1 MAQPRIRL
9 RRLIPKSLFSR
20 TVRALRLYCLYAQD
34 TFPAP
39 AALFVV
45 LRILFIANMTFP
57 LVLAGCAEAWSD
69 SEHLVVILK
78 AVSFLWRWGGLWEG
92 KEQCLISCCV
102 LAGLFVVAYIPNLI
116 FAALYRHNG
125 RISRFCCIYTS
136 ITMDVF
142 INFLAMWSAPQLG
155 TLIKVIYE
163 GNYVY
168 IVLFIVVLALYV
180 GHIFYAL
187 TMLTPQVVY
196 APGRSMTWIG
206 SDLIV
211 MYVVMQLQ
219 SFVTRVVELIDV
231 TEVRLALMIATFV
244 ISVLWL
250 VFSFIAS
257 PGISQQ
263 MDIVLLMFHITN
275 LIVFIFKALY
285 LMGVKVNS
293 QIVLVIYIPLVAIA
307 YILTRF
313 FYTRHEVSVL
323 KTFDSLMDAENLE
336 ERLAKT
342 FKLPLRFLDACQIAF
357 RNAHPLLL
365 SWTPFNWGIERWP
378 KNSKVWMQ
386 FMRFL
391 AIYPESKD
399 LLLTVYDKFKLMK
412 LRPIWRGAFVLFL
425 HKAINSRS
433 QGLSK
438 ELQRHLVGIENRIN
452 RIHNLMISFW
462 TSIENSASSL
472 TSFIANKLNASIVE
486 LETIFVHLTILYPN
500 NYRICARYSEFLS
513 QYEGDV
519 IRAEAWQKK
528 AGRIKEGTEIVVDV
542 TSQNAF
548 QVFPRIPKTLGPI
561 RRMYAGIDAYS
572 ETETSQT
579 STSRRLFFGDS
590 ETDISPSQIRERGMS
605 TTVSSV
611 RNIIAV
617 VALFFLV
624 VYFIGSFIPTFL
636 VMNYTNNI
644 DGYFKG
650 TKLISD
656 VGFRIARVSTL
667 LLAEALR
674 NAKGIL
680 STKEQME
687 VLTGRPD
694 TTVII
699 PYKDQITEQ
708 ILLVNQEVHDFDK
721 MLGSELNLESELG
734 RHLVSGS
741 LWMSALTEDEKG
753 EIRHFQYQD
762 SIDEAW
768 ASIIGDFYLYV
779 PAYSETEADFMKHQ
793 WFLSSVIN
801 SPNVSSATMKL
812 TGIMCNAILG
822 IRGDYKTSIITF
834 MTCYLILWLFFGAW
848 LFALLNKVQKQW
860 IVTVKSIHT
869 LPHKA
874 VQDVID
880 KLAKDPKNL
889 QTCDKYKNLFIQM
902 STSRTVSSGTTIS
915 KIHIGALF
923 ANLILSM
930 MILCA
935 LAYAALTK
943 SVNVITYPFKVMTTR
958 LQNACA
964 LSAVELVMRRISLDQ
979 NVVFYRDTWEVLSE
993 LAKEALTEYKSANK
1007 QLLFG
1012 EYEGQKTGIVSDNS
1026 GLLDIFLEY
1035 DPEWVVQDR
1044 MYDRLE
1050 MMPLLSTSIVLL
1062 HTYSAFVKHAGIE
1075 GHVFSKED
1083 EELLLLTHF
1092 LIDELSESLYY
1103 DTVLNN
1109 YNHRYEAAKSDFKT
1123 TMIVISVVGLFAGIV
1138 MISVLIYYF
1147 DTVKVAIRF
1156 SLSCM
1161 SMVESSFVRDNQ
1173 HITSLFAGNFFETD
1187 FSNTSNLAIW
1197 KKVEDEIPECA
1208 IVLDEHSNIIAYNA
1222 RAIAL
1227 LDLEDQI
1234 VVRTKLSDVL
1244 RFDGNVPSPGAPEV
1258 ELRVTLVGSNRSLE
1272 MKVSVV
1278 SCNFKNARKIM
1289 FMREENEVE
1298 RTRKQIGNIEGE
1310 IVSLK
1315 YRVMPEAVRDK
1326 LDAHMMI
1333 EIHNAIFCV
1342 VDMADYDTFAR
1353 GKTSDELKRRFR
1365 AFFEI
1370 VDSEVRN
1377 FNSAVKL
1384 RNLGTA
1390 CFVCFN
1396 MVQRKLSFYELI
1408 HDLFG
1413 FCRHVA
1419 LRCRAGSIAVRLGAA
1434 FEKSATAGMMNP
1446 NRLLFDVYASA
1457 MDVAYSMARKAS
1469 PSHLLLCP
1477 RIYELVPPGE
1487 ARHITHVHIDV
1498 YGQPSSAYTLSLVE

>member
-1 MAQPRIRL
+1 M
-9 RRLIPKSLFSR
+9 RRLIPKSLFTR
-20 TVRALRLYCLYAQD
+20 TVRALRLYYLYAQD

-39 AALFVV
+39 AALFVI
-45 LRILFIANMTFP
+45 LRILFIANMSFP

-69 SEHLVVILK
+69 SQRLVVILN
-78 AVSFLWRWGGLWEG
+78 AVSFLWRWGGLWQE

-102 LAGLFVVAYIPNLI
+102 LAGLFLVAYIPNII

-125 RISRFCCIYTS
+125 RIARWCCIYT
-136 ITMDVF
+136 ICTVDVF

-163 GNYVY
+163 GNYAY
-168 IVLFIVVLALYV
+168 IALLIVVLGLYIWHMV
-180 GHIFYAL
+180 YSL
-187 TMLTPQVVY
+187 TMITPQVVY

-206 SDLIV
+206 GDLIW
-211 MYVVMQLQ
+211 MYVVMQGQ
-219 SFVTRVVELIDV
+219 SLITRVIELIAV
-231 TEVRLALMIATFV
+231 TNVRLALIIVTLI

-250 VFSFIAS
+250 LFSFIAS

-263 MDIVLLMFHITN
+263 MDIVLLTFHITN
-275 LIVFIFKALY
+275 LIVFVFKALH
-285 LMGVKVNS
+285 LMGIKVNS
-293 QIVLVIYIPLVAIA
+293 QIVVVMYIPLGAFA
-307 YILTRF
+307 YWLTRV
-313 FYTRHEVSVL
+313 FYERHEASVL
-323 KTFDSLMDAENLE
+323 KTFDSLMEAENLE
-336 ERLAKT
+336 ERLDQTYKS
-342 FKLPLRFLDACQIAF
+342 PLRFLDACQIAF

-365 SWTPFNWGIERWP
+365 SWTPFNWGIKKWP
-378 KNSKVWMQ
+378 KNSKIWMQ

-391 AIYPESKD
+391 AVYPESKE
-399 LLLTVYDKFKLMK
+399 LLLTVYDKFKAMK
-412 LRPIWRGAFVLFL
+412 LRPVWRGAFVLFL

-438 ELQRHLVGIENRIN
+438 ELRRHLMGIESRIN
-452 RIHNLMISFW
+452 KIHSLMLSFW
-462 TSIENSASSL
+462 TSVENNASSL
-472 TSFIANKLNASIVE
+472 SFFIAKKLNASIVE

-519 IRAEAWQKK
+519 LRAEAWQKK
-528 AGRIKEGTEIVVDV
+528 AGRIKEGTEIIVDV

-548 QVFPRIPKTLGPI
+548 QVFPRIPKTLGPTN
-561 RRMYAGIDAYS
+561 RMYTGMDAYS

-579 STSRRLFFGDS
+579 STSRRIFQPMFGDS
-590 ETDISPSQIRERGMS
+590 ETDISPSQIREVGMS

-611 RNIIAV
+611 RNIIAC
-617 VALFFLV
+617 AGFFLLV
-624 VYFIGSFIPTFL
+624 VYGVGSWIPTGL
-636 VMNYTNNI
+636 VLNYMTNI

-680 STKEQME
+680 SIQEQME
-687 VLTGRPD
+687 ILTGRPD
-694 TTVII
+694 TTVTI

-721 MLGSELNLESELG
+721 MLGNELNLESDLG
-734 RHLVSGS
+734 RHLVTGS
-741 LWMSALTEDEKG
+741 LWMAALTEDEKG
-753 EIRHFQYQD
+753 ETRHFQYQD

-768 ASIIGDFYLYV
+768 ASIIGDFYLFV
-779 PAYSETEADFMKHQ
+779 PAYSETGADFMKHQ

-822 IRGDYKTSIITF
+822 IRGNFFLFYFIF
-834 MTCYLILWLFFGAW
+834 MALFLIPWLGLGAG
-848 LFALLNKVQKQW
+848 LFYFWHKVHKQW

-869 LPHKA
+869 LPHQA

-880 KLAKDPKNL
+880 KLAKNANAQD
-889 QTCDKYKNLFIQM
+889 CDKDRSLFIQM
-902 STSRTVSSGTTIS
+902 STSRTVSPGT
-915 KIHIGALF
+915 IHIAALIV
-923 ANLILSM
+923 NMILSLV
-930 MILCA
+930 ILCA
-935 LAYAALTK
+935 LATAALK
-943 SVNVITYPFKVMTTR
+943 SKSELNLIAFPFKVMTTR

-964 LSAVELVMRRISLDQ
+964 LSAVALVMRRISLDQ

-993 LAKEALTEYKSANK
+993 LAKQALMEYESSNK

-1012 EYEGQKTGIVSDNS
+1012 EYEGQKTGIVAENS
-1026 GLLDIFLEY
+1026 GLLETFLEY
-1035 DPEWVVQDR
+1035 DTEWVVQDR

-1062 HTYSAFVKHAGIE
+1062 HTYSSFVKHAGIE
-1075 GHVFSKED
+1075 GQVFSKED

-1103 DTVLNN
+1103 DVVLNN
-1109 YNHRYEAAKSDFKT
+1109 YNHRYETAKSDFKT
-1123 TMIVISVVGLFAGIV
+1123 TMFVISGVGTITGIV
-1138 MISVLIYYF
+1138 MIFVLIYYF
-1147 DTVKVAIRF
+1147 DTVKTAIRF
-1156 SLSCM
+1156 SLSSM
-1161 SMVESSFVRDNQ
+1161 SMVESSVVRDNQ
-1173 HITSLFAGNFFETD
+1173 HIMSLFAGNFETD
-1187 FSNTSNLAIW
+1187 FSNTSNLATW
-1197 KKVEDEIPECA
+1197 KKVEDEIHECV

-1222 RAIAL
+1222 RAMAL
-1227 LDLEDQI
+1227 LELEDQI
-1234 VVRTKLSDVL
+1234 VVRTKIRDVL
-1244 RFDGNVPSPGAPEV
+1244 RFDGNIPSPGAPEV
-1258 ELRVTLVGSNRSLE
+1258 NMMVTLVGSNRSLE
-1272 MKVSVV
+1272 MKVRVV
-1278 SCNFKNARKIM
+1278 SCNLEEDKNARKIM

-1298 RTRKQIGNIEGE
+1298 RTQKQIASIEGE

-1315 YRVMPEAVRDK
+1315 YRVMPEALRDK
-1326 LDAHMMI
+1326 LDTHRMI
-1333 EIHNAIFCV
+1333 EIHNVIFCV

-1365 AFFEI
+1365 AFSEI
-1370 VDSEVRN
+1370 VDSELRN
-1377 FNSAVKL
+1377 FNNAVKL

-1390 CFVCFN
+1390 SFVCFN
-1396 MVQRKLSFYELI
+1396 MAQRKLSFYELV

-1419 LRCRAGSIAVRLGAA
+1419 SRCRSGSISVRLGAV
-1434 FEKSATAGMMNP
+1434 FEKSAIAGMMNP
-1446 NRLLFDVYASA
+1446 NRLLFDVYTSA
-1457 MDVAYSMARKAS
+1457 IDVAHSMARKAA

-1498 YGQPSSAYTLSLVE
+1498 YGQPSSAYALSLVE